1 MKQNETRVSLI
12 HGVSKGTDQISC
24 RIYFK
29 GIRKQRYIRTGI
41 SIPKEY
47 WLDKLQKI
55 NPAMNNSVELQGK
68 LDSFLYRVN
77 FALEKMKYDGMPIAP
92 ETFLQVFHKRDAKS
106 KPKPSRGQLVH
117 LFCAQ
122 ALENSNI
129 GASSKKS
136 QVMSVKLIREFNP
149 TLTFDE
155 IDYETAVAWDKFLHE
170 KYTNMNTIANQHKV
184 FRKFL
189 NEAVRS
195 DLLTSRQYHRFK
207 ELKAPRITG
216 TREALYPKQVKAIE
230 DLDYPPFSTLD
241 NVRNLFLFGCYTGL
255 RISDLT
261 SLSKSDIVDG
271 DERGVLIKK
280 NVYKL
285 RKFNRQVSLPIEK
298 LFAGKPLKLVEKYMA
313 EYPES
318 ETVFRAYTHQV
329 LNRYLKRIAHDAGI
343 KMPITF
349 HYARH
354 TFLTILALKTKDLFA
369 VMDYGGITSVNT
381 AQGYIHMASKWID
394 EGLNTIDWTL
404 GDGL

>member
-1 MKQNETRVSLI
+1 MEQNIATVSLI
-12 HGVSKGTDQISC
+12 RGVRKGTDQISC

-29 GIRKQRYIRTGI
+29 GIRKQRYIRTGV
-41 SIPKEY
+41 SVPEKY
-47 WLDKLQKI
+47 WIEKLQKI
-55 NPAMNNSVELQGK
+55 NPAMKDSVVLQNQ
-68 LDSFLYRVN
+68 LDSFLYRVG
-77 FALEKMKYDGMPIAP
+77 FALEKMKYDEMPIEP
-92 ETFLQVFHKRDAKS
+92 ETFLQVFHKRDPKT
-106 KPKPSRGQLVH
+106 KPKPSRGQLLH

-122 ALENSNI
+122 ALEDSNL
-129 GASSKKS
+129 GTSSKKS
-136 QVMSVKLIREFNP
+136 QAMSIKLIREFNP

-155 IDYETAVAWDKFLHE
+155 IGYDTAVAWDKFLHE

-184 FRKFL
+184 LRKFL
-189 NEAVRS
+189 NEAVKK
-195 DLLTSRQYHRFK
+195 DLLTSKQYHRFK

-216 TREALYPKQVKAIE
+216 TREALYPTQVKAIE

-261 SLSKSDIVDG
+261 TLSKDDIVDKN
-271 DERGVLIKK
+271 ERGVLVEKE
-280 NVYKL
+280 VYKL
-285 RKFNRQVSLPIEK
+285 RKFNRKVYLPIEK

-313 EYPES
+313 EYPDN
-318 ETVFRAYTHQV
+318 ETVFRVYSQQI
-329 LNRYLKRIAHDAGI
+329 LNKYLKRIAHDAKI
-343 KMPITF
+343 SMPITF

-394 EGLNTIDWTL
+394 EGLKSIDWTL
-404 GDGL
+404 GEEL